1 LRFAVCNCS
10 YWRLNAIRQNP
21 VRFDNNDL
29 IYFRASLRVPN
40 EVEKRMVQQYVPVY
54 IIILIIIIIIIII
67 TTIIII
73 IIISIIELIVRL
85 LQCGHEH
92 TCIGS

>member
-1 LRFAVCNCS
+1 M
-10 YWRLNAIRQNP
+10 
-21 VRFDNNDL
+21 
-29 IYFRASLRVPN
+29 PN

-54 IIILIIIIIIIII
+54 IIIIIIII
-67 TTIIII
+67 TTTITII

-92 TCIGS
+92 IHA

>member
-1 LRFAVCNCS
+1 
-10 YWRLNAIRQNP
+10 

-40 EVEKRMVQQYVPVY
+40 EVEKRMVQQYIPVY
-54 IIILIIIIIIIII
+54 IIILIIIIIIII
-67 TTIIII
+67 TTITII